1 LSWRP
6 VAGSCAAAGFS
17 VAFLGQVMSLPME
30 KSMGKSMGN
39 LVFFMWKWENLW
51 EKYGAS
57 NGKIIKVNGKV
68 QDPNIEHPLEK
79 PCFFYRG

>member
-1 LSWRP
+1 
-6 VAGSCAAAGFS
+6 

-79 PCFFYRG
+79 PCFFIGDRIQIFGTEWGWFDHN

>member
-1 LSWRP
+1 
-6 VAGSCAAAGFS
+6 
-17 VAFLGQVMSLPME
+17 ME

-39 LVFFMWKWENLW
+39 LVLFMWKWENLW
-51 EKYGAS
+51 EKYGAA

-79 PCFFYRG
+79 PCVF